1 MKEMETN
8 KLKEQAEDIQPIEN
22 EEISTTEELT
32 PEQREQQEKFFLSII
47 RAQNKSILRALQAQ
61 IKKGKTLEE
70 ILQEIEE
77 KRSSLSANQRLFV
90 QSFKLDFI
98 QKLLE
103 V

>member
-1 MKEMETN
+1 MEID
-8 KLKEQAEDIQPIEN
+8 KLKEQAEDIQSIEN

-32 PEQREQQEKFFLSII
+32 PEQREQQEKFFLSMI
-47 RAQNKSILRALQAQ
+47 RAQSKSILRALKAQ
-61 IKKGKTLEE
+61 IEKGKTLEE